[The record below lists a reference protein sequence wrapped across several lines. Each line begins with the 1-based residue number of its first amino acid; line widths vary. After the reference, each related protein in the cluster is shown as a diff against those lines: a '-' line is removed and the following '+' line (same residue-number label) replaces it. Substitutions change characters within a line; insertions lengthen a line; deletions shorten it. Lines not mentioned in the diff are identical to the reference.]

1 MNSFSK
7 ITEILSENSDKTP
20 NVKDQT
26 KNPKNKVFKMLK
38 TMDDIMGELQKMVND
53 IKRTQTKLHNEAQNH
68 IIEPE
73 EFKKY
78 MQYVNAVERE
88 FGSYSS
94 IKKIK

>member
-1 MNSFSK
+1 
-7 ITEILSENSDKTP
+7 
-20 NVKDQT
+20 
-26 KNPKNKVFKMLK
+26 
-38 TMDDIMGELQKMVND
+38 MGELQKMVDD

-78 MQYVNAVERE
+78 MQYVNAVKRE